1 LLALMN
7 PPPEVDDLESCARF
21 LREFGQSDRQVWP
34 IAEAALALAAL
45 ANPEVGFARYRSELQ
60 RIARDVGRHQGAAGD
75 LVARARAISEVILLK
90 HRYSGDT
97 DTYDDLQNANLMRV
111 IDRRKGL
118 PVVLGILFI
127 HAGRAQGWEMAGLG
141 FPGHFLVRLADAGE
155 LLILDPF
162 HGGRVCGAAEL
173 RELLKAVAGAD
184 AELRREH
191 YAPVSDRDVLL
202 RLQNNLKSRLWRQQH
217 HEPAVRVVETMLML
231 APQAAE
237 LWHEAGMLYRQ
248 LGNIRAS
255 IRALEQ
261 YVERASDGA
270 ARHQAAAM
278 LQRLRTQL
286 N

>member
-1 LLALMN
+1 MN
-7 PPPEVDDLESCARF
+7 APPEVNDPESCARF
-21 LREFGQSDRQVWP
+21 LRELGRSDRQVWP

-45 ANPEVGFARYRSELQ
+45 ENPEVAFARYRNELQ
-60 RIARDVGRHQGAAGD
+60 RIARDVGRHPGAAGD
-75 LVARARAISEVILLK
+75 LVARTRAMSEVILLE
-90 HRYSGDT
+90 HGYSGDAR
-97 DTYDDLQNANLMRV
+97 TYDDLQNANLMRV

-141 FPGHFLVRLADAGE
+141 FPGHFLVRLADAGQQ
-155 LLILDPF
+155 LILDPF

-173 RELLKAVAGAD
+173 RDLLKAVAGGD
-184 AELRREH
+184 AELRREYH
-191 YAPVSDRDVLL
+191 APVSDRDVLL
-202 RLQNNLKSRLWRQQH
+202 RLQSNLKSRLWRQQR

-231 APQAAE
+231 APEAAE

-255 IRALEQ
+255 IRALGQ
-261 YVERASDGA
+261 YVERAPDGA

-278 LQRLRTQL
+278 LQRLCTQL